1 MLPRYCTDTVTII
14 RAGITDGVRRER
26 DWSNAERFEIGRCSV
41 QPSTTEGTLG
51 TRENG
56 SETVTAYFQP
66 GSDVRPGDR
75 MEFAGKVYSMLGEPI
90 PMRSPF
96 GRCDAVQASF
106 KRWRG

>member
-1 MLPRYCTDTVTII
+1 MLPGYCNDTVTIV
-14 RAGITDGVRRER
+14 RAAITDGVRKER
-26 DWSNAERFEIGRCSV
+26 DWANAERFDVLRCSV

-66 GSDVRPGDR
+66 GTDVRSGDR
-75 MEFAGKVYSMLGEPI
+75 MEFRGKSYAMLGEP
-90 PMRSPF
+90 MEYRSPF
-96 GRCDAVQASF
+96 GRCDAIQATF